1 MSRGQFKSIP
11 LQNTDVKLKTYSGE
25 TLRTC
30 GQMQCKVVYG
40 GQEHILPMIVAVSE
54 GRPTLLGRNWLE
66 KRKIDWSRVFSLNE
80 TSGNEEIDAILN
92 KHANLFREGYDG
104 MKGMNAHI
112 RVREGASPS
121 YFKPRPVPYALREAV
136 EAELNKLEENG
147 VIAKIEQSDWASP
160 IVVVPKADGSVRICG
175 DYKATINQ
183 VVDDEQYPLPTAQ
196 DLYST
201 LAGSKLFTKN
211 LIPRMLMRK

>member
-1 MSRGQFKSIP
+1 MHSGKSGAYDLLTIDTAADFSMMSKDMYVKRFKSIP

-66 KRKIDWSRVFSLNE
+66 KLKIDWSRVFSLNE
-80 TSGNEEIDAILN
+80 TSGNEELDAILN

-104 MKGMNAHI
+104 MKGMKAHI
-112 RVREGASPS
+112 RVREGA
-121 YFKPRPVPYALREAV
+121 
-136 EAELNKLEENG
+136 
-147 VIAKIEQSDWASP
+147 
-160 IVVVPKADGSVRICG
+160 RINLFQAAPCPLCFERGCG
-175 DYKATINQ
+175 GRA
-183 VVDDEQYPLPTAQ
+183 
-196 DLYST
+196 
-201 LAGSKLFTKN
+201 
-211 LIPRMLMRK
+211 